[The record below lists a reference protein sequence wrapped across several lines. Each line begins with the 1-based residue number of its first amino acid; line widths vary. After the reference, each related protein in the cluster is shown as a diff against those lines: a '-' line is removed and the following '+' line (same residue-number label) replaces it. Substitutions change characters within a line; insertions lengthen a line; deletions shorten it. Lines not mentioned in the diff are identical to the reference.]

1 MENLFSQGLPLAL
14 FGIGVVFVFLCLL
27 IFATSAMSALTE
39 RFGPTLG
46 IVPAETGSTPL
57 PPAQMAAIIA
67 AVTLH
72 RARRKAST

>member
-27 IFATSAMSALTE
+27 ILATRAMSALAARLAPAAGTA
-39 RFGPTLG
+39 
-46 IVPAETGSTPL
+46 PAETSPSHL

-67 AVTLH
+67 AITLH
-72 RARRKAST
+72 RARRGAAA